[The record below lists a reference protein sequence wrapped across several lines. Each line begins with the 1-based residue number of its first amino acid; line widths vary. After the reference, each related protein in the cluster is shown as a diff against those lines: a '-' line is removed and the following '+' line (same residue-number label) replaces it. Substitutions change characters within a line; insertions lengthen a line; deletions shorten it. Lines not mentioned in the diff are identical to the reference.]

1 MSGGRPAPQPRRRPA
16 AGAAALLLA
25 AAAATTCLLGG
36 TRAAPAFAL
45 GRRILAAPR
54 VQAVTRYAEAEVE
67 TQMEAPP
74 ADSELTTAGGTD
86 PLPNRKR
93 IPKRFIR
100 GTLRFD
106 RRNLNEE
113 AERLRPYTE
122 PLLEKQLSVKEITFV
137 LNRQGSK
144 LRHLLYRPRLGLP
157 IFTEHKVR
165 RLLRRAKSADMTRL
179 NKFARPP
186 HLPAN
191 SPGARYPEP
200 LKDVYAEVPPL
211 KPWSPK
217 GGAKK

>member
-1 MSGGRPAPQPRRRPA
+1 
-16 AGAAALLLA
+16 
-25 AAAATTCLLGG
+25 
-36 TRAAPAFAL
+36 
-45 GRRILAAPR
+45 
-54 VQAVTRYAEAEVE
+54 VTRYAEAA
-67 TQMEAPP
+67 TMEAPP
-74 ADSELTTAGGTD
+74 PDSELTTAGGTD

-122 PLLEKQLSVKEITFV
+122 PLLEKQLSVKEITYV

-157 IFTEHKVR
+157 VFTEHKVR

-191 SPGARYPEP
+191 APGARYPAP
-200 LKDVYAEVPPL
+200 MKDVYAEVPPL
-211 KPWSPK
+211 KPWTPK
-217 GGAKK
+217 GGAKTLEPPAAEEGEE